1 MGKVVFHKLNGPRR
15 ILEHAEVQRI
25 ERQGLDRFRV
35 ALVRRRAE
43 RVLRNNGLG
52 RHTRVRTPHLL
63 LQTTLPAA
71 PAAITSEPE
80 PARRA
85 EARAIRKL
93 FGELLDLPL
102 GVARKP

>member
-1 MGKVVFHKLNGPRR
+1 M
-15 ILEHAEVQRI
+15 
-25 ERQGLDRFRV
+25 
-35 ALVRRRAE
+35 
-43 RVLRNNGLG
+43 
-52 RHTRVRTPHLL
+52 RVRTPHLL
-63 LQTTLPAA
+63 LQTTLAAA
-71 PAAITSEPE
+71 PAAIASEPE